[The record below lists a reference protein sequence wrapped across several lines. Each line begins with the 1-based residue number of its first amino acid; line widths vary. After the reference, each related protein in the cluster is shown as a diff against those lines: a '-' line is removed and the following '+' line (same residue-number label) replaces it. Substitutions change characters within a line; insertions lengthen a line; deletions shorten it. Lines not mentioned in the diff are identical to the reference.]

1 MQNEK
6 SKLMTAYQYLR
17 KNAWC
22 GIWSQRILAE
32 LGFLLEA
39 SYCNGHAHRELL
51 EQAME
56 QLLDHV
62 RQNGAIDRETV
73 LRLEELL
80 APMAELA
87 KSYEVLLVGHAHI
100 DMNWKWGLQET
111 VGITIDTFE
120 TVLQLMEEY
129 PQFKFSQSQGSVYRI
144 LEEYKPEL
152 LQRVREKVREGRW
165 EVTASTWTENDKN
178 MSGSESQARHILQT
192 KAYLS
197 KVLDIPM
204 ESLDMDFEPDT
215 FGHPETM
222 PELFCQGGIRYYYH
236 CRGNDQNHIYRW
248 QAPSG
253 AEVLV
258 YREPV
263 WYNDQLSSYDC
274 LGYVPAFCQM
284 YGLRTAMK
292 VYGVGDH
299 GGGPTRQ
306 QLNHF
311 TQMQSWPLMPVV
323 TFGTLHEFFHRL
335 EEIRETLPVVRRELN
350 FIFSG
355 CYTTEARIKRGNKLC
370 EDRMFEAELLD
381 AAAKAEL
388 DSYKT
393 PADFGKAWENIIFNQ
408 FHDIL
413 PGSCVLDSVEA
424 AMGQYQ
430 QTLAVAQVNM
440 KDAMVKLCRSMNTA
454 GFGPEEGFRPESEDE
469 RCMGGGV
476 GFGTDDASGYIVSQ
490 VDRSNSHRRVFTVFN
505 LTPYPR
511 REPAKVTLW
520 DWEGDGTRLYA
531 TDTRGREFACQLL
544 KEAAYWAHNYKT
556 VLVDVDVPP
565 MGYATYV
572 LEERAP
578 ECFSR
583 NFSYF
588 RACGNVA
595 NPPVVDDIT
604 DAPLVLENDR
614 VKVLFSPNTL
624 QMLSFVDKENGREL
638 ISGPSCSFRFITE
651 NTTQRMSAWRVGHY
665 MKVTEMSTECPV
677 KLMDTAAGALR
688 QSIRYEIPFGRSH
701 LAVTAFLDAH
711 SSVVEFEL
719 KVKWYEIGTNE
730 TGIPQLN
737 FTVPFAYEADRYLCN
752 IPMGVLERAPLA
764 QDVPCIGFMAA
775 LSGKEEK
782 SVFVMSDCK
791 YGFRGCDDSISLT
804 LLRASFQPDLSP
816 DQGEHNIR
824 IAVGIGQRDHV
835 AMTYEKFVHPLMACV
850 NQCHEGT
857 LPAEASWLQLEG
869 KARIQSVKSAADGRG
884 VIIRL
889 HNLEKTG
896 QTAVLTFTKPVAG
909 AQLVD
914 ICEKTLADV
923 SADGSCCKV
932 ELTPGGLRT
941 LRVCFRDEEER
952 K

>member
-6 SKLMTAYQYLR
+6 SKLMTTYQYLR
-17 KNAWC
+17 KTAWC
-22 GIWSQRILAE
+22 GIWSKRLLSE
-32 LGFLLEA
+32 LGFLIEA
-39 SYCNGHAHRELL
+39 SYYNDNAHRELL
-51 EQAME
+51 ESVLE
-56 QLLDHV
+56 QLLAHV
-62 RQNGAIDRETV
+62 KENGAIEREIV
-73 LRLEELL
+73 LRLEEQL

-111 VGITIDTFE
+111 VSITIDTFE

-152 LQRVREKVREGRW
+152 LQRVKEKVHEGRW

-192 KAYLS
+192 KSYLS
-197 KVLDIPM
+197 RVLDIPM

-222 PELFCQGGIRYYYH
+222 PELFAQGGIKYYYH
-236 CRGNDQNHIYRW
+236 CRGNDKNFIYRW
-248 QAPSG
+248 RAASG

-263 WYNDQLSSYDC
+263 WYNDQRSEYDC
-274 LGYVPAFCQM
+274 LGFVPGFCDM

-311 TQMQSWPLMPVV
+311 TQMQSWPLMPRIKFS
-323 TFGTLHEFFHRL
+323 TMRAFFRGL
-335 EEIRETLPVVRRELN
+335 EEIRETLPVEQRELN
-350 FIFSG
+350 FIFTG
-355 CYTTEARIKRGNKLC
+355 CYTTEARIKRGNKIS

-381 AAAKAEL
+381 VAAKTEL

-393 PADFGKAWENIIFNQ
+393 PSDFGKAWENIIFNQ

-430 QTLAVAQVNM
+430 QTLAVAQVSM
-440 KDAMVKLCRSMNTA
+440 KNAMVKLCRSMDTS
-454 GFGPEEGFRPESEDE
+454 GFGETEAFCPESEDE
-469 RCMGGGV
+469 RCLGAGV
-476 GFGTDDASGYIVSQ
+476 GYGTDDASGFIVSQ
-490 VDRSNSHRRVFTVFN
+490 VDRSNGRRRAFTVFN
-505 LTPYPR
+505 LTPHRR
-511 REPAKVTLW
+511 REPATVTIW
-520 DWEGDGTRLYA
+520 DWEGDASTLYA
-531 TDTRGREFACQLL
+531 TDTQGREFACQLL
-544 KEAAYWAHNYKT
+544 NEGTYWAHNFKS
-556 VLVDVDVPP
+556 VLMDVDVPP

-572 LEERAP
+572 LEERKP
-578 ECFSR
+578 ESFGG

-588 RACGNVA
+588 RACGNVG
-595 NPPVVDDIT
+595 NPPVVDYLT
-604 DAPLVLENDR
+604 DEPLVMENDR
-614 VKVLFSPNTL
+614 VKVRFSPNTL
-624 QMLSFVDKENGREL
+624 QMLSFLDKESGKEL
-638 ISGPSCSFRFITE
+638 ISNPSCSFRFITE

-665 MKVTEMSTECPV
+665 MKVEEMSTQCPV
-677 KLMDTAAGALR
+677 KLIAASSGKLR
-688 QSIRYEIPFGRSH
+688 QSIQYEIPFGRSKVE
-701 LAVTAFLDAH
+701 VTVSLDAH
-711 SSVVEFEL
+711 SSVVEFAL
-719 KVKWYEIGTNE
+719 KVKWYEIGTID

-737 FTVPFAYEADRYLCN
+737 FTVPFDYAADRYLCN
-752 IPMGVLERAPLA
+752 IPMGLLERKPLA
-764 QDVPCIGFMAA
+764 QDVPCTGFMAG
-775 LSGKEEK
+775 LSGEEEK

-816 DQGEHNIR
+816 DLGEHTIR
-824 IAVGIGQRDHV
+824 IGVGIGSKDDVVQ
-835 AMTYEKFVHPLMACV
+835 TYEKFVHPLAVCV
-850 NQCHEGT
+850 NQLHEGT

-869 KARIQSVKSAADGRG
+869 SARIQAVKAAEDGTG
-884 VIIRL
+884 VVIRL
-889 HNLEKTG
+889 HNLEKTE
-896 QTAVLTFTKPVAG
+896 QTITLTLPKPIAQ
-909 AQLVD
+909 AQLTD
-914 ICEKTLADV
+914 ICEKPVADV
-923 SADGSCCKV
+923 TADGACCKV
-932 ELTPGGLRT
+932 TLAPGALRT
-941 LRVCFRDEEER
+941 LLIRY
-952 K
+952 